1 MPCYEFNRSMDGS
14 ADDGKCLHCRKHL
27 TVECEYIDLFLD
39 EGDGE

>member
-14 ADDGKCLHCRKHL
+14 ADDGRCTRCRKYL
-27 TVECEYIDLFLD
+27 TVECEYIEQFLD